1 MHNTKTERQEKDK
14 NENEHEW
21 DKSGLD
27 ESAIR
32 DRVQSSWR
40 HIRTRLYFTSASHM
54 YTLLNTLKLG
64 VGSILIDDESEA
76 EIRDKLD

>member
-1 MHNTKTERQEKDK
+1 MKQQEKND
-14 NENEHEW
+14 NEHEW

-27 ESAIR
+27 ETAIR
-32 DRVQSSWR
+32 ESIKSSWR

-64 VGSILIDDESEA
+64 VGSILVDEQDSEVR
-76 EIRDKLD
+76 ERLD